1 MALCLGLATLAAIP
15 RSALAEDDDSDEYID
30 DPRRAE
36 PEPLGVAPGS
46 LWLSVAASLGV
57 RANVE
62 GSDSLQGAGMVLL
75 GGKLGDMLKSRD
87 VRVSKNNAKEN
98 EKVADKPN
106 NQAKVE
112 AEQRPSEDVRVRA
125 LAGSPAMAALAR
137 GSVRAALA
145 AASSKVFE
153 DRFDD
158 MSTRARVSG
167 LVPELRL
174 RLAHVVDEDQ
184 SLAPTE
190 YDPERITASG
200 GTSLWMEGR
209 ATFRLDRLVYADDEV
224 AIERLR
230 ADRVKLERDIADEV
244 LNVFGQWQR
253 ARAMVAS
260 ELVAPDDKDKAFID
274 MAVAEAR
281 LDALTDGWFGQALT
295 KIGVAQSGDAQ
306 STVASNPSIVA
317 CTLAKD

>member
-1 MALCLGLATLAAIP
+1 MALSLGLATLAAIP
-15 RSALAEDDDSDEYID
+15 RVARAEDDDSDEYID

-36 PEPLGVAPGS
+36 PEPLGAAPGS
-46 LWLSVAASLGV
+46 LWLSVAASLGL
-57 RANVE
+57 RANAE
-62 GSDSLQGAGMVLL
+62 GSESLQGAGMLLL
-75 GGKLGDMLKSRD
+75 GGKLADTLKSRE
-87 VRVSKNNAKEN
+87 VRVSNSHAKEN
-98 EKVADKPN
+98 EQVADKPTN
-106 NQAKVE
+106 EAKIE
-112 AEQRPSEDVRVRA
+112 APREPRQSEDARVRA
-125 LAGSPAMAALAR
+125 LASSPTMATLAR

-153 DRFDD
+153 GRFDD

-230 ADRVKLERDIADEV
+230 ADRIKLERDIADEV
-244 LNVFGQWQR
+244 LTVFGQWQR
-253 ARAMVAS
+253 ARAMVES
-260 ELVAPDDKDKAFID
+260 ELTAPDNKDKAFID

-281 LDALTDGWFGQALT
+281 LDALTDGWFGQAL
-295 KIGVAQSGDAQ
+295 
-306 STVASNPSIVA
+306 ASNTPIAVG
-317 CTLAKD
+317 CTLTQD